1 MADEDMEGC
10 DLIHM
15 LACEYISTP
24 KLHLDQL
31 QQLVDSEEQSLVVA
45 RVPDVFSHRSNDL
58 KILSI

>member
-31 QQLVDSEEQSLVVA
+31 
-45 RVPDVFSHRSNDL
+45 
-58 KILSI
+58 